1 MDLVALTKYLVESIV
16 SEPETVSVKEFS
28 GDDNEVVIQVLIQEK
43 DMGAVIG
50 KAGVT
55 ANAIRTIVQASA
67 YTNNLPKVKINID
80 SY

>member
-1 MDLVALTKYLVESIV
+1 MDLVALAKYLVESIV
-16 SEPETVSVKEFS
+16 KEPDTVTVKKFKE
-28 GDDNEVVIQVLIQEK
+28 DENEVVIQVLVQES

-55 ANAIRTIVQASA
+55 ANAIRTIIQASA
-67 YTNNLPKVKINID
+67 YANHLPKVKINID